1 MWIRSLFF
9 LVNAIMSQNIG
20 NSRAHNEST
29 WISFSSNKYDEKYN
43 SIPDLIIEDH

>member
-1 MWIRSLFF
+1 
-9 LVNAIMSQNIG
+9 MSQNIG